1 MATAPFVPKPSRGRI
16 PISDADRA
24 AARAGMDGEKTKQAS
39 EAAAVPTQPV
49 AAVATEPAAPA
60 AAPTQPAA
68 PVAAELVAAEL
79 VAPVATAPEPA
90 VAPAAPAVA
99 TAPATPVPVATE
111 STPEPAPVPVAVTAP
126 AAPTEATAAALSK
139 PTPQPTATTAP
150 TRRGRKPSVAPGAEP
165 PAVRSVK
172 IRETT
177 WEDIRL
183 LVAQL
188 PKGENM
194 PRNIQAYLQAAH
206 EHYEA
211 SLRKQ
216 GKLPAK

>member
-39 EAAAVPTQPV
+39 EAAAVLTQPV

-60 AAPTQPAA
+60 AALTEPAA
-68 PVAAELVAAEL
+68 PVAAELVA
-79 VAPVATAPEPA
+79 PVVTAPEPA
-90 VAPAAPAVA
+90 AAPAVA

-111 STPEPAPVPVAVTAP
+111 STSEPAPAPVAATAT
-126 AAPTEATAAALSK
+126 AAPTVATAAAFSK